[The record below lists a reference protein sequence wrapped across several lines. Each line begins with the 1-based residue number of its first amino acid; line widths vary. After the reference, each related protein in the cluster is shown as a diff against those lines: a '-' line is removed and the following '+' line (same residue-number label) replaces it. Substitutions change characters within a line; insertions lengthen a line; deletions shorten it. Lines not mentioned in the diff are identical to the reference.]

1 MKILKT
7 ADSRMISN
15 IGFSLMFS
23 FTLSFLFEGQV
34 FYGLAGQFGSDPEK
48 YIFSGILAQ
57 FAGLFSCGFFV
68 RNLKQASRTATA
80 GMAVCLLTAVP
91 FFFEPSVLWSVC
103 FTAANYASGCAL
115 ASWGYFLMIFTP
127 KNQRIKSCAD
137 LLIFS
142 NILMII
148 VNITTEHTSPSAG
161 LALALL
167 FLAAGLTVILNLN
180 PAHFTPE
187 TETVKRKETVR
198 TKKPMI
204 MLYLFIFII
213 TINSGLM
220 YQVVNPAFAH
230 LSELASLYWSI
241 PYIIALTVMR
251 SFYSK
256 MKRSVVLY
264 TGMATLGASFI
275 CFILLGRNAAD
286 YLIVNTLMLG
296 AFGIFDLFWW
306 SIIGEILDYTD
317 NPAKTFGIG
326 LSANVLGIL
335 LGRTIG
341 MTVTSARLSDAEIV
355 VIALSVVCVTLAL
368 LPPLNRM
375 LVALIKKHVYLSD
388 EESMA
393 DYEYKPA
400 TGQSRVTEP
409 LTSRETE
416 VLRLILT
423 GKSNKA
429 IADELFISES
439 TVKTHTRNIFS
450 KYNVN
455 SRSELFS
462 ILLNNRTNI

>member
-1 MKILKT
+1 
-7 ADSRMISN
+7 
-15 IGFSLMFS
+15 
-23 FTLSFLFEGQV
+23 
-34 FYGLAGQFGSDPEK
+34 
-48 YIFSGILAQ
+48 
-57 FAGLFSCGFFV
+57 
-68 RNLKQASRTATA
+68 
-80 GMAVCLLTAVP
+80 
-91 FFFEPSVLWSVC
+91 
-103 FTAANYASGCAL
+103 
-115 ASWGYFLMIFTP
+115 
-127 KNQRIKSCAD
+127 
-137 LLIFS
+137 
-142 NILMII
+142 
-148 VNITTEHTSPSAG
+148 
-161 LALALL
+161 
-167 FLAAGLTVILNLN
+167 
-180 PAHFTPE
+180 
-187 TETVKRKETVR
+187 
-198 TKKPMI
+198 
-204 MLYLFIFII
+204 
-213 TINSGLM
+213 
-220 YQVVNPAFAH
+220 
-230 LSELASLYWSI
+230 
-241 PYIIALTVMR
+241 
-251 SFYSK
+251 
-256 MKRSVVLY
+256 
-264 TGMATLGASFI
+264 
-275 CFILLGRNAAD
+275 
-286 YLIVNTLMLG
+286 MLG

-335 LGRTIG
+335 LGGTIG

-375 LVALIKKHVYLSD
+375 LVALLKKHVYLSD